1 MLFTEVKMSE
11 GVHVEG
17 ESPLIFMVAAENDV
31 FSIGCKI
38 GGPVGLAQVA
48 YLLGLELVSGV
59 LDPVEDL
66 EMLGLLVTGHL
77 LHLAGVLPHLSQVL
91 RG

>member
-1 MLFTEVKMSE
+1 MNEHMIVKT
-11 GVHVEG
+11 
-17 ESPLIFMVAAENDV
+17 FKK
-31 FSIGCKI
+31 KI
-38 GGPVGLAQVA
+38 CQVA